1 VVGAVQQA
9 GDGSSLIVA
18 EPEARSHVAAPPRE
32 LSSAQLHPCSPG
44 QRAQVHTVSTG
55 VNSPQGKRVGSCAV
69 DPHALGSVGADVQR
83 AYERFQDAT
92 ALESPRLTCARRHV
106 VRGSRARE
114 GGSRGDVQSYAH
126 CAAAAGGTAV
136 GALCSFL
143 IRLQPHRRVQRG
155 TVPECDARCAQLQR
169 VSVCFVTSAVCG
181 VHKNVIGLRCLE

>member
-1 VVGAVQQA
+1 MVGAVQQA

-92 ALESPRLTCARRHV
+92 ALESPRLTCAGAGHARVARVGTYSRTLIARPLQEALLLERSAASSSASNHIGV
-106 VRGSRARE
+106 CSVGRCPSVMPGVRNSSG
-114 GGSRGDVQSYAH
+114 YP
-126 CAAAAGGTAV
+126 CA
-136 GALCSFL
+136 S
-143 IRLQPHRRVQRG
+143 
-155 TVPECDARCAQLQR
+155 
-169 VSVCFVTSAVCG
+169 
-181 VHKNVIGLRCLE
+181 